1 MSRDALVVG
10 INYYEDK
17 TLQLTAPVEDA
28 KAIAKRL
35 QQDGNFKVR
44 TLLATSEN
52 SKILLTQLE
61 DALIRLFQPG
71 GNQIP
76 DTALFY
82 FSGHGLQKKKAF
94 SEGFLATSDVYP
106 DAGLYGLRLQ
116 WLQQLLIKSQI
127 KQQIIWLD
135 CCHSGEFRVTEANPK
150 DQGQARDRCFIAASR
165 QFEPAYEG
173 LNTPYSAMTKV
184 LLEGLDPTRYPDSRL
199 TNYTLTTYIDN
210 HLKNTPQRPIFTN
223 FGEVI
228 ELIRPDT
235 TPVAKPQISA
245 SDICPYKGLEF
256 FTEEDHEDFYGRT
269 QLTDK
274 LLAKVSQT
282 NFLAVL
288 GASGS
293 GKSSILR
300 AGLLYQLKLGQRIS
314 GSDQWRFYIL
324 RPGEHPLDNLALAFL
339 DPALSNIERAT
350 QLHQAKALIQQG
362 AKGLQ
367 NLVQATSASRVVL
380 IIDQFE
386 EVFNS
391 PEKEQF
397 FECILEGNIS
407 QLCIIIAMRADFF
420 GKCVEAEYSGLAKR
434 IQDNQIIII
443 PMNTQELETAIAQPA
458 KGVGL
463 EIETE
468 LTQRMIADVD
478 GSPGSLPLL
487 QYTLTE
493 LWKQRQ
499 ENRLQL
505 TTYQQL
511 GGVGGTLDK
520 RATAV
525 YNQLNQAQQAIIR
538 HIFLSLTQ
546 LGEGTED
553 TRRRVM
559 KSDLITAKHS
569 EAVVDTVIQKLAQ
582 EKLLVTS
589 DPGIT
594 ASSQPQGV
602 EVVDVPHE
610 ALIRHWKLLRQW
622 LSESR
627 DHLRKKRQIEAAAA
641 DWRNH
646 QQAKDYLLQGKRLQE
661 AREFQREN
669 AEQFPLSKQ
678 TERLIQA
685 SVRSRRNNRVKLAS
699 VLMIPVM
706 IVIAIVEPPMRQARI
721 DRIISMLR
729 TGEGGIRE
737 LEYLVE
743 GCDVQIRT
751 LLPKDL
757 ANFLFGNCVDLT
769 SFKFSQGLYLVNANL
784 RDASLVNAN
793 LRDAS
798 LVNANLRDAS
808 LRFADLRS
816 ANLGL
821 ANLRDASLV
830 GANLRDASLRFADL
844 RFADL
849 RFANLGLAD
858 LRNANLGLA
867 DLRDAKLGSANLRGA
882 DFTEDEVWGKVKNL
896 TPEQI
901 KSACYW
907 QEAKFDRD
915 FQKQLESSPDPETPP
930 DCSFWEDI
938 ESQDTQQK

>member
-1 MSRDALVVG
+1 
-10 INYYEDK
+10 
-17 TLQLTAPVEDA
+17 
-28 KAIAKRL
+28 
-35 QQDGNFKVR
+35 
-44 TLLATSEN
+44 
-52 SKILLTQLE
+52 
-61 DALIRLFQPG
+61 
-71 GNQIP
+71 
-76 DTALFY
+76 
-82 FSGHGLQKKKAF
+82 LQKNKGF
-94 SEGFLATSDVYP
+94 SEGFLASSDVYP
-106 DAGLYGLRLQ
+106 DVGLYGLSLQ
-116 WLQQLLIKSQI
+116 WLRRLLTESQI

-135 CCHSGEFRVTEANPK
+135 CCHSGEFLVTEANPGE
-150 DQGQARDRCFIAASR
+150 QGQARDRCFIASR

-184 LLEGLDPTRYPDSRL
+184 LLEGLDPTRYSDGCV
-199 TNYTLTTYIDN
+199 TNDTLTTYIRN
-210 HLKNTPQRPIFTN
+210 HFKSSPQRAIFHN
-223 FGEVI
+223 SGDVI
-228 ELIRPDT
+228 ELIRRHA

-245 SDICPYKGLEF
+245 SDVCPYKGLEF
-256 FTEEDHEDFYGRT
+256 FTEEDYEDFYGRT

-282 NFLAVL
+282 NFLAVI

-300 AGLLYQLKLGQRIS
+300 AGLLYQLKRGQRIS
-314 GSDQWRFYIL
+314 GSDQWHFHIL
-324 RPGEHPLDNLALAFL
+324 RPGEHPLDSLALAFL

-350 QLHQAKALIQQG
+350 QLNQAKTLIQQG
-362 AKGLQ
+362 AEGLQ
-367 NLVQATSASRVVL
+367 NLVQATSASRVIL

-391 PEKEQF
+391 PHKEQF
-397 FECILEGNIS
+397 FECILGAVDTFAPFASQTTHLSKGGTKGGIGEQDPQTHPTPLFKGGSRGDRDLGGNIS
-407 QLCIIIAMRADFF
+407 KLCIIIAMRADFF

-434 IQDNQIIII
+434 IQDSQIIIT
-443 PMNTQELETAIAQPA
+443 PMTDEELETAIAQPA
-458 KGVGL
+458 NRVGL
-463 EIETE
+463 EIEPE
-468 LTQRMIADVD
+468 LTQRMIADVQ

-505 TTYQQL
+505 TIYQQL

-525 YNQLNQAQQAIIR
+525 YNQLNPQQQATVR

-553 TRRRVM
+553 TRRRVT

-569 EAVVDTVIQKLAQ
+569 EALVDAVIQKLAQ

-622 LSESR
+622 LSDSR

-646 QQAKDYLLQGKRLQE
+646 QQAKDYLLQGKRLRE
-661 AREFQREN
+661 AREFHREN
-669 AEQFPLSKQ
+669 AEQFPLSRE
-678 TERLIQA
+678 TENFIKA
-685 SVRSRRNNRVKLAS
+685 SVRSRRNNRLKLAS
-699 VLMIPVM
+699 FLIIPVI
-706 IVIAIVEPPMRQARI
+706 IVFLVVEPVIRAIR
-721 DRIISMLR
+721 
-729 TGEGGIRE
+729 IRE
-737 LEYLVE
+737 AHDTIETGFVREKPKAVKYLTK
-743 GCDVQIRT
+743 GCKQSSV
-751 LLPKDL
+751 
-757 ANFLFGNCVDLT
+757 FGNCESL
-769 SFKFSQGLYLVNANL
+769 QEANL
-784 RDASLVNAN
+784 SNTNLSLVNLNYVKLNHADLSNADLNHAN
-793 LRDAS
+793 LSNADLSHANLNHTNFWGAFINHADLSQANLSHANLSKAIFTGATLNYAS
-798 LVNANLRDAS
+798 LHNADLSNTNLTGAFLWEADLSHANLSGALLGGAK
-808 LRFADLRS
+808 LR
-816 ANLGL
+816 
-821 ANLRDASLV
+821 
-830 GANLRDASLRFADL
+830 GANLSNT
-844 RFADL
+844 
-849 RFANLGLAD
+849 NL
-858 LRNANLGLA
+858 NN
-867 DLRDAKLGSANLRGA
+867 A
-882 DFTEDEVWGKVKNL
+882 DFTEGRNWGKVTNL

-907 QEAKFDRD
+907 QEAKFDED

-930 DCSFWEDI
+930 YCSFWEEDS
-938 ESQDTQQK
+938 ESQDTQF